1 MVSTPLGSCLAM
13 RAAFL
18 AATGKVSEAAQ
29 VFSAMKSVPVISVE
43 TQSMMADMYAN
54 ELHDIPAAT
63 SAAQRAKERIN
74 WSQISSLLN
83 GLRVARLPEEISG
96 DPAWLA
102 VWSDPKL
109 REMMEVYRANLTAF
123 RNGK

>member
-1 MVSTPLGSCLAM
+1 MVSTPLGSCLAK

-18 AATGKVSEAAQ
+18 AATGKVGEAAE

-54 ELHDIPAAT
+54 ELHYIPAAT

-74 WSQISSLLN
+74 WNQMSPLLN
-83 GLRVARLPEEISG
+83 GLGVARLPEEISD
-96 DPAWLA
+96 DPAWLT

-109 REMMEVYRANLTAF
+109 REMMELYRANLIAF